1 VAHGL
6 GVWVHPMRTA
16 QFSDYASEK
25 ESQNEIWFN
34 FGWPYETTACMT
46 RLIYSGI
53 FDEFPNLKVVSHHM
67 GGMIPFFSGKIK
79 LGFRQI
85 FFGAPDSNPSAKDAG
100 LKKAPIEYYKMLYA
114 DTALGE
120 VAPTRCGHAFF
131 GTGRC
136 VFATDAP
143 FDAEQGRGLMRST
156 VAAVNALE
164 IPQSEKDA
172 IFEGNA
178 KRLLKL

>member
-1 VAHGL
+1 
-6 GVWVHPMRTA
+6 
-16 QFSDYASEK
+16 
-25 ESQNEIWFN
+25 
-34 FGWPYETTACMT
+34 
-46 RLIYSGI
+46 
-53 FDEFPNLKVVSHHM
+53 
-67 GGMIPFFSGKIK
+67 
-79 LGFRQI
+79 
-85 FFGAPDSNPSAKDAG
+85 
-100 LKKAPIEYYKMLYA
+100 
-114 DTALGE
+114 
-120 VAPTRCGHAFF
+120 
-131 GTGRC
+131 